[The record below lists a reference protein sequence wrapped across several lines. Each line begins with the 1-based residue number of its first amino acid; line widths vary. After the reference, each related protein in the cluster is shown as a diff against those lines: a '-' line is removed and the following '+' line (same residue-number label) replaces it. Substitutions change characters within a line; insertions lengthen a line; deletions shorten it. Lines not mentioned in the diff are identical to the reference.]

1 MSKTSDAQNKTFGSI
16 AALQT
21 IVNSYPKL
29 NLANNIIGSFVTM
42 LPGMLVTTSPIEF
55 ILHILRLLGVTREDI
70 LNWLATILSPTPLY
84 VNPNETQEQKEK
96 REMDTKANDALLDKI
111 EYAIKG
117 ILFLNIKDLFCGCK
131 IEPFIP
137 QWFFDKEEQNSNI
150 GISVP
155 LGVIDMFG
163 MLYNCPVNDKESI
176 YYFDVKP
183 NIFGFNYT
191 PNDVCNSTDFNAFLW
206 HVINKSDSIGNVWD
220 NRNLVKKELLSN
232 IPEEGVEITSYV
244 KDGAADKFFKR
255 SNDNSIR
262 ENPSKFRLYDANG
275 NSFYYK
281 PIIKCKYISS
291 AAINEGG
298 SSIKVT
304 IPQQPYTYTA
314 KVGEDS
320 QITFPKTIFEFN
332 FDYIFSLKL
341 FDTKTLVAN
350 VLNSLLG
357 LSTTIQINNPLSI
370 QRNIIRGE
378 IRTMIIKLT
387 TVDEDDFNGICA
399 TTFSNDDYN
408 RILNDSNKY
417 IKEETLQNTRGEN
430 IEKLLSEVKK
440 LEYSSTLDEDLAK
453 LLNTAREIVK
463 PIDIVDYSVNFTFDL
478 SFIYALIEELMVEI
492 IFQILTPKVMM
503 LYYINMCVM
512 NGAVDNFEN
521 WGEFGKMFKNPREFL
536 LKFNN
541 LIKSM
546 IKQIID
552 ILIKQLMQ
560 FLIEKIT
567 PLIKIFAMEL
577 LLETIRDYKDLIM
590 LILEKCT
597 IPIPKFNIGSEALQ
611 IDNVD
616 YADIVPV
623 LEAPNN
629 DC

>member
-1 MSKTSDAQNKTFGSI
+1 MSKASDAQNKTFGSI

-21 IVNSYPKL
+21 IVNTYPKL
-29 NLANNIIGSFVTM
+29 NLANTIM
-42 LPGMLVTTSPIEF
+42 GMFVTTSPIEF
-55 ILHILRLLGVTREDI
+55 ILHILRLLGITREEI
-70 LNWLATILSPTPLY
+70 INWLARILAGTNLF
-84 VNPNETQEQKEK
+84 NKEETEEEKEEHK
-96 REMDTKANDALLDKI
+96 KNTEASDGILDAI
-111 EYAIKG
+111 EYAIKSV
-117 ILFLNIKDLFCGCK
+117 LFLNIKDLFCGCQ

-137 QWFFDKEEQNSNI
+137 QWLFDEQDQNSNM

-155 LGVIDMFG
+155 LGAIDMFG
-163 MLYNCPVNDKESI
+163 MLYNCPVNDQESI

-206 HVINKSDSIGNVWD
+206 YIINKSDSIGNVWD

-232 IPEEGVEITSYV
+232 KPEEGVEITSYV
-244 KDGAADKFFKR
+244 KDGAAYNFFKH
-255 SNDNSIR
+255 SNDDSIR

-275 NSFYYK
+275 NAFYYK
-281 PIIKCKYISS
+281 PIIKCKYIPSG
-291 AAINEGG
+291 AINEGG

-304 IPQQPYTYTA
+304 IPQQPYTYMA
-314 KVGEDS
+314 KVGKDG

-341 FDTKTLVAN
+341 FDSKTLVAN
-350 VLNSLLG
+350 VLNALLG
-357 LSTTIQINNPLSI
+357 LSTTIQISNPLSI
-370 QRNIIRGE
+370 HRNIIRGE
-378 IRTMIIKLT
+378 IRAMIKNLIA
-387 TVDEDDFNGICA
+387 VDEDDFNGICA
-399 TTFSNDDYN
+399 TTFSNDEYN
-408 RILNDSNKY
+408 RILNNSNKY
-417 IKEETLQNTRGEN
+417 IKEETLQNTSGEN

-440 LEYSSTLDEDLAK
+440 LEYSSTLDKDLAK
-453 LLNTAREIVK
+453 LLNTVSEIVK

-478 SFIYALIEELMVEI
+478 SFIYVLIEELMIEI

-503 LYYINMCVM
+503 LYYINTCVM
-512 NGAVDNFEN
+512 NGAVDNIGN
-521 WGEFGKMFKNPREFL
+521 WVEFANMFKNPHDFIQ
-536 LKFNN
+536 KFNN
-541 LIKSM
+541 LIKNM

-552 ILIKQLMQ
+552 ILIKQLIQ

-577 LLETIRDYKDLIM
+577 LLETIRDYKDLII

-597 IPIPKFNIGSEALQ
+597 IPIPMFNIGSEALQ
-611 IDNVD
+611 IDNVN

>member
-1 MSKTSDAQNKTFGSI
+1 MSKASDAQNKTFGSI

-21 IVNSYPKL
+21 IVNTYPKL
-29 NLANNIIGSFVTM
+29 NLANTIM
-42 LPGMLVTTSPIEF
+42 GMFVTTSPIEF
-55 ILHILRLLGVTREDI
+55 ILYILRLLGITREEI
-70 LNWLATILSPTPLY
+70 INWVAKLLTG
-84 VNPNETQEQKEK
+84 VKHFNKEEDEKEK
-96 REMDTKANDALLDKI
+96 EEREKNTKVSDGILDAI
-111 EYAIKG
+111 EYAIKSV
-117 ILFLNIKDLFCGCK
+117 LFLNIKDLFCGCQ

-137 QWFFDKEEQNSNI
+137 QWFLDEQDQNSNM
-150 GISVP
+150 GISIP
-155 LGVIDMFG
+155 LEVIDMFG
-163 MLYNCPVNDKESI
+163 MLYNCPVNDQESI

-206 HVINKSDSIGNVWD
+206 YVINKSDSIGNVWD

-232 IPEEGVEITSYV
+232 KPEEGVEITSYV
-244 KDGAADKFFKR
+244 EGGAADNFFKH
-255 SNDNSIR
+255 SNNDSNRKS
-262 ENPSKFRLYDANG
+262 PSKFRLYDANG
-275 NSFYYK
+275 NTFYYK
-281 PIIKCKYISS
+281 PIIKCKYIPSGT
-291 AAINEGG
+291 INEGG

-304 IPQQPYTYTA
+304 IPQQPYTYTS
-314 KVGEDS
+314 KDG

-350 VLNSLLG
+350 VLNALLG

-370 QRNIIRGE
+370 HRNIIRGE
-378 IRTMIIKLT
+378 IRAMIKNLIA
-387 TVDEDDFNGICA
+387 VDEDDFNGICA
-399 TTFSNDDYN
+399 TTFSNDEYN
-408 RILNDSNKY
+408 RILNNSNKY
-417 IKEETLQNTRGEN
+417 IKEETLQNISGEN

-453 LLNTAREIVK
+453 LLNTTSEIVK

-478 SFIYALIEELMVEI
+478 SFVYALIEELMIEI

-503 LYYINMCVM
+503 LYYINTCVM
-512 NGAVDNFEN
+512 NGAVDNIEN
-521 WGEFGKMFKNPREFL
+521 WVDFVNMFKNPHEFIQ
-536 LKFNN
+536 KFNN
-541 LIKSM
+541 LIKNM

-597 IPIPKFNIGSEALQ
+597 IPIAMFNIGSEALQ
-611 IDNVD
+611 IDNVN

>member
-1 MSKTSDAQNKTFGSI
+1 MSKSSDAQNKTFGSI

-21 IVNSYPKL
+21 IVNAYPKL
-29 NLANNIIGSFVTM
+29 NLINTIMGMFVTM
-42 LPGMLVTTSPIEF
+42 SPIEF
-55 ILHILRLLGVTREDI
+55 ILYILRLLGITREEIINWFARI
-70 LNWLATILSPTPLY
+70 LAGTKLFNKEETEEEKEERETNTEVSDGIL
-84 VNPNETQEQKEK
+84 
-96 REMDTKANDALLDKI
+96 DAI
-111 EYAIKG
+111 EYAIKSV
-117 ILFLNIKDLFCGCK
+117 LFLNIKDLFCGCQ

-137 QWFFDKEEQNSNI
+137 EWLFDEQDENSNI

-155 LGVIDMFG
+155 IGAIDMFG
-163 MLYNCPVNDKESI
+163 MLYNCPVNDQESI

-206 HVINKSDSIGNVWD
+206 YVINKSDSIGNVWD
-220 NRNLVKKELLSN
+220 NRNFVKKELLSN
-232 IPEEGVEITSYV
+232 IPKEGEEITSYV
-244 KDGAADKFFKR
+244 NGGAADKFFKH
-255 SNDNSIR
+255 SNDDINR
-262 ENPSKFRLYDANG
+262 KNPSKIRLDDAN
-275 NSFYYK
+275 NNAFYYK
-281 PIIKCKYISS
+281 PIIKCKYIPSG
-291 AAINEGG
+291 AINEGG

-304 IPQQPYTYTA
+304 IPQQPYKYTT
-314 KVGEDS
+314 KVGEDGE
-320 QITFPKTIFEFN
+320 ITFPKTIFEFN

-350 VLNSLLG
+350 VLNALLG

-370 QRNIIRGE
+370 HRNIIRGE
-378 IRTMIIKLT
+378 IRAMIKNLIA
-387 TVDEDDFNGICA
+387 VDEDDFNGICA
-399 TTFSNDDYN
+399 TTFSNDEYN

-417 IKEETLQNTRGEN
+417 IKEETLQNTSSEN

-440 LEYSSTLDEDLAK
+440 LEYSSTLDKDLAK
-453 LLNTAREIVK
+453 LLNTVSEIVK

-478 SFIYALIEELMVEI
+478 SFIYVLIEELMIEI

-503 LYYINMCVM
+503 LYYINTCVM
-512 NGAVDNFEN
+512 NGAVDNIGN
-521 WGEFGKMFKNPREFL
+521 WTEFANMFKNPYEFIQ
-536 LKFNN
+536 KFNN
-541 LIKSM
+541 LIKNM

-567 PLIKIFAMEL
+567 PLIKIFATEL

-590 LILEKCT
+590 LILENCK
-597 IPIPKFNIGSEALQ
+597 IPIPMLNIGSEALQ
-611 IDNVD
+611 IDNVN

>member
-1 MSKTSDAQNKTFGSI
+1 
-16 AALQT
+16 
-21 IVNSYPKL
+21 
-29 NLANNIIGSFVTM
+29 
-42 LPGMLVTTSPIEF
+42 
-55 ILHILRLLGVTREDI
+55 
-70 LNWLATILSPTPLY
+70 
-84 VNPNETQEQKEK
+84 
-96 REMDTKANDALLDKI
+96 
-111 EYAIKG
+111 
-117 ILFLNIKDLFCGCK
+117 
-131 IEPFIP
+131 
-137 QWFFDKEEQNSNI
+137 
-150 GISVP
+150 
-155 LGVIDMFG
+155 
-163 MLYNCPVNDKESI
+163 
-176 YYFDVKP
+176 
-183 NIFGFNYT
+183 
-191 PNDVCNSTDFNAFLW
+191 
-206 HVINKSDSIGNVWD
+206 
-220 NRNLVKKELLSN
+220 
-232 IPEEGVEITSYV
+232 
-244 KDGAADKFFKR
+244 
-255 SNDNSIR
+255 
-262 ENPSKFRLYDANG
+262 
-275 NSFYYK
+275 
-281 PIIKCKYISS
+281 
-291 AAINEGG
+291 
-298 SSIKVT
+298 
-304 IPQQPYTYTA
+304 
-314 KVGEDS
+314 
-320 QITFPKTIFEFN
+320 
-332 FDYIFSLKL
+332 
-341 FDTKTLVAN
+341 
-350 VLNSLLG
+350 
-357 LSTTIQINNPLSI
+357 
-370 QRNIIRGE
+370 
-378 IRTMIIKLT
+378 MIIKLT

>member
-1 MSKTSDAQNKTFGSI
+1 MSKVSDAQNKTFGSI

-21 IVNSYPKL
+21 IVNAYPKL
-29 NLANNIIGSFVTM
+29 NLVNTIM
-42 LPGMLVTTSPIEF
+42 GMFVTTSPIEF
-55 ILHILRLLGVTREDI
+55 ILHILRLLGITREEIINWIARI
-70 LNWLATILSPTPLY
+70 LAGTNLFNKEEREKNTEVSDGIL
-84 VNPNETQEQKEK
+84 
-96 REMDTKANDALLDKI
+96 DAI
-111 EYAIKG
+111 EYAIKSV
-117 ILFLNIKDLFCGCK
+117 LFLNIKDLFCGCQ

-137 QWFFDKEEQNSNI
+137 EWFFDEQDENSNM

-155 LGVIDMFG
+155 IGAIDMFG
-163 MLYNCPVNDKESI
+163 LLYNCPVNDQESI

-206 HVINKSDSIGNVWD
+206 YVINKSDSIGNVWD

-232 IPEEGVEITSYV
+232 KPEEGVEITSYV
-244 KDGAADKFFKR
+244 NGGAAYNFFKR
-255 SNDNSIR
+255 SNNNDNR
-262 ENPSKFRLYDANG
+262 RNPSKFRIYDANG
-275 NSFYYK
+275 NVFYYK
-281 PIIKCKYISS
+281 PIIKCKYIPSG
-291 AAINEGG
+291 AINEGG

-304 IPQQPYTYTA
+304 IPKQPYTYTT
-314 KVGEDS
+314 KVGEDG
-320 QITFPKTIFEFN
+320 QIKITFPKTIFEFN

-350 VLNSLLG
+350 VLNALLG
-357 LSTTIQINNPLSI
+357 LSTTIQTNNPLSI
-370 QRNIIRGE
+370 HRNIIRGE
-378 IRTMIIKLT
+378 IRAMIKNLIA
-387 TVDEDDFNGICA
+387 VDEDDFNGICA
-399 TTFSNDDYN
+399 TTFSNDEYN
-408 RILNDSNKY
+408 RILNNSNKY
-417 IKEETLQNTRGEN
+417 IKEETLQNTSSEN

-440 LEYSSTLDEDLAK
+440 LEYSSTLDKDLAK
-453 LLNTAREIVK
+453 LLNTVSEIVK

-478 SFIYALIEELMVEI
+478 SFIYVLIEELMIEI

-503 LYYINMCVM
+503 LYYINTCVM
-512 NGAVDNFEN
+512 NGAVDNVGN
-521 WGEFGKMFKNPREFL
+521 WVEFANMFKNPYEFIQ
-536 LKFNN
+536 KFNN
-541 LIKSM
+541 LIKNM

-567 PLIKIFAMEL
+567 PLIKIFATEL

-590 LILEKCT
+590 LILKNCK
-597 IPIPKFNIGSEALQ
+597 IPIPMLNIGSEALQ
-611 IDNVD
+611 IDNVN

>member
-1 MSKTSDAQNKTFGSI
+1 MSKSSDAQNKTFGSI

-21 IVNSYPKL
+21 IVNAYPKL
-29 NLANNIIGSFVTM
+29 NLLNTIMGMFVTM
-42 LPGMLVTTSPIEF
+42 SPIEF
-55 ILHILRLLGVTREDI
+55 ILYILRLLGITREEIINWIARI
-70 LNWLATILSPTPLY
+70 LAGTKLFNKEETEEEKEERETNTEASDGIL
-84 VNPNETQEQKEK
+84 
-96 REMDTKANDALLDKI
+96 DAI
-111 EYAIKG
+111 EYAIKSV
-117 ILFLNIKDLFCGCK
+117 LFLNIKDLFCGCQ

-137 QWFFDKEEQNSNI
+137 EWFFDEQDENSNM

-155 LGVIDMFG
+155 IGAIDMFG
-163 MLYNCPVNDKESI
+163 MLYNCPVNDQESI

-232 IPEEGVEITSYV
+232 TPKEGEEITSYV
-244 KDGAADKFFKR
+244 NGGAADKFFKH
-255 SNDNSIR
+255 SNADINR
-262 ENPSKFRLYDANG
+262 KNPSKIRIDDAN
-275 NSFYYK
+275 NVFYYK
-281 PIIKCKYISS
+281 PIIKCKYIPSGV
-291 AAINEGG
+291 INEGG

-304 IPQQPYTYTA
+304 IPKQPYTYTT
-314 KVGEDS
+314 KVGENGE
-320 QITFPKTIFEFN
+320 ITFPKTIFEFN

-350 VLNSLLG
+350 VLNALLG

-370 QRNIIRGE
+370 HRNIIRGE
-378 IRTMIIKLT
+378 IRAMIKNLIA
-387 TVDEDDFNGICA
+387 VDEDDFNGICA

-417 IKEETLQNTRGEN
+417 IKEETLQNTSSEN

-440 LEYSSTLDEDLAK
+440 LEYSSTLDKDLAK
-453 LLNTAREIVK
+453 LLNTVSEIVK

-478 SFIYALIEELMVEI
+478 SFIYVLIEELMIEI

-503 LYYINMCVM
+503 LYYINTCVM
-512 NGAVDNFEN
+512 NGAVDNVGN
-521 WGEFGKMFKNPREFL
+521 WVEFANMFKNPYEFIQ
-536 LKFNN
+536 KFNN
-541 LIKSM
+541 LIKNM

-567 PLIKIFAMEL
+567 PLIKIFATEL

-590 LILEKCT
+590 LILKNCK
-597 IPIPKFNIGSEALQ
+597 IPIPMFNIGSEALQ
-611 IDNVD
+611 IDNVN